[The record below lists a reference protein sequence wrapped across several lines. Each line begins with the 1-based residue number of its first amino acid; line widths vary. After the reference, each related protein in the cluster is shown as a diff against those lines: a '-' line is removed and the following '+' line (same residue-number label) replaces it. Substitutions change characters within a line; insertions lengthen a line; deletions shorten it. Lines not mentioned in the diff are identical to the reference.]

1 MLVQTWVKIMKSILT
16 SLFFS
21 LILQIAFICL
31 MDQNNL
37 LPNIA
42 FDICCKF
49 IFISCKLLFYKS
61 QINVSKCFLIHIYY

>member
-1 MLVQTWVKIMKSILT
+1 MYCLT

-42 FDICCKF
+42 LDICCKF

-61 QINVSKCFLIHIYY
+61 QINVSKCFFNSYLLLMYNGILIL